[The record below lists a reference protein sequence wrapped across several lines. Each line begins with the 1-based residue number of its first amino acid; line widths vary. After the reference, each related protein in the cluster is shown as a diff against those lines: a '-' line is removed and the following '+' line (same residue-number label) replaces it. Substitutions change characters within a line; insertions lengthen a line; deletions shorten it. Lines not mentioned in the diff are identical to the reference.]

1 MSHFRVFVIHKPE
14 QNYED
19 LLTRYDENLE
29 TEPRIEYTRQQAIE
43 YARRNYKDMQ
53 DKSDD
58 ECWKYVAED
67 YTMTDDDGNIYTTYN
82 PDSKWDWYQEGGRF
96 GSISDDEQ
104 EIKVKDFKLKE
115 NKERYKH
122 SIRFWEV
129 AIEGKPLKPGETE
142 RDFIAF
148 YRKEYYLERYKN
160 KQTFASY
167 CSSEVPYAIVT
178 SDGEWHAQGEMGW
191 FGCSDD
197 SYSAGAWMRECK
209 RILREADPED
219 LIISIDCHI

>member
-19 LLTRYDENLE
+19 LLARYDENIE
-29 TEPRIEYTRQQAIE
+29 VEPYIQYTRQQAIE

-96 GSISDDEQ
+96 GSISDD
-104 EIKVKDFKLKE
+104 
-115 NKERYKH
+115 
-122 SIRFWEV
+122 
-129 AIEGKPLKPGETE
+129 
-142 RDFIAF
+142 
-148 YRKEYYLERYKN
+148 
-160 KQTFASY
+160 
-167 CSSEVPYAIVT
+167 
-178 SDGEWHAQGEMGW
+178 
-191 FGCSDD
+191 
-197 SYSAGAWMRECK
+197 
-209 RILREADPED
+209 
-219 LIISIDCHI
+219 